1 MNLPNPKQHVTIG
14 AAGRCKRMPGP
25 CARNAAS
32 TSIKKISFEFDKAC
46 VISGVSL
53 CCGFGKTALSTGSLN
68 CFSRSKACCHCC
80 FPSAK
85 ENELLN
91 ICRSSKIPVLKEY
104 PLGVEGGMFGCV
116 GVACCAL
123 CVCLPADKPCLVS
136 ASPPQCKANILSR

>member
-1 MNLPNPKQHVTIG
+1 MSLPNPKQYVTIG
-14 AAGRCKRMPGP
+14 AAGRCKKVPGP
-25 CARNAAS
+25 CAGNAAS

-80 FPSAK
+80 FSSAK

-91 ICRSSKIPVLKEY
+91 IFSLSKIPVLKEY
-104 PLGVEGGMFGCV
+104 PLGVEGGMFGC
-116 GVACCAL
+116 ACRRCAL
-123 CVCLPADKPCLVS
+123 CTVHLPARRQAMLGECFPS
-136 ASPPQCKANILSR
+136 SIQS